1 MVSIEDEFNKLYPN
15 QDIQIIVGID
25 IDPSSVDVA
34 SISVSDDFAASKPEF
49 DSADLMRS
57 VTVEDDFASDYPEFN
72 NKPLVSNEEF
82 RKNSLVIGILIL
94 ATVFLIV
101 SAFLMIFGM
110 RLDVELM
117 NNNLLSPE
125 DSQLRLIPPTLVK
138 WFLTSIY
145 GSTVAVVATAV
156 ASILGLD
163 AKKGFDSAIDGTK
176 ALYRSLI
183 GMFPKRIFSVQ
194 YWMSDKK
201 AYVATILVTAVVTA
215 SLVVFYHGKIARV
228 FGW

>member
-25 IDPSSVDVA
+25 IDPRWNA
-34 SISVSDDFAASKPEF
+34 GTSVSIEDDFAANYPE
-49 DSADLMRS
+49 LRS

-110 RLDVELM
+110 KLDVELM
-117 NNNLLSPE
+117 NSNLLSPE

-163 AKKGFDSAIDGTK
+163 AKKGFNSVIDGTK

-183 GMFPKRIFSVQ
+183 GIFPKRIFSVQ

-201 AYVATILVTAVVTA
+201 AYVATILVTAAVTA
-215 SLVVFYHGKIARV
+215 SLVVFYHGQIVRV